1 MQQHLLLDRP
11 LFAFSFPRAAY
22 FGGPLENEGKLTI
35 GAIDYDAYIPY
46 HEVLRYNPIIFSS
59 RYQGLWVV
67 RGTINRVQSM
77 MILDTGS
84 SFIVLPL
91 EMARMLFSRL
101 DLRTEAVGSSLI
113 ALYPCADYPS
123 IEITIGRSSII
134 LHPNSMQFGP
144 DNNGWCKLS
153 VIGIEQED
161 VTLGRPFFENA
172 YTVID
177 MRGRVGLC

>member
-1 MQQHLLLDRP
+1 
-11 LFAFSFPRAAY
+11 
-22 FGGPLENEGKLTI
+22 
-35 GAIDYDAYIPY
+35 
-46 HEVLRYNPIIFSS
+46 
-59 RYQGLWVV
+59 
-67 RGTINRVQSM
+67 M

-123 IEITIGRSSII
+123 IEITINRDGIV
-134 LHPNSMQFGP
+134 LHPSSMQFGAA
-144 DNNGWCKLS
+144 NNGWCKLS
-153 VIGIEQED
+153 VIGAEQED

-177 MRGRVGLC
+177 MSGRVGLCRIRTNGDSQ